1 MSSISPELTAAI
13 APGHEAD
20 FLQETLG
27 STLAGPIRRAVDGR
41 AWGHVAQHV
50 AKRGIDVIGAL
61 GGLIFLCPLFALIAL
76 LIRRE
81 SRGPVFFRQTRV
93 GLNGQTFEML
103 KFRTMVVDA
112 EARLREI
119 EHLNESDGGVLFKVK
134 RDPRVTRVGRILRR
148 TSLDELPQLINIL
161 RGEMSLVGPRPLQ
174 LRDCKLLAQAE
185 PEGFA
190 RRHTV
195 VPGLTGA
202 WQVSDRSE
210 TGFTHLIQHDL
221 EYIERWSLALDLRLM
236 VQTVFTIVHGRG
248 LC

>member
-1 MSSISPELTAAI
+1 MSSISSELTTAI
-13 APGHEAD
+13 SACHEAT
-20 FLQETLG
+20 FPQTISRALP
-27 STLAGPIRRAVDGR
+27 GPIRRAVVGR
-41 AWGHVAQHV
+41 AWGDVVQQL
-50 AKRGIDVIGAL
+50 AKRGIDVIGAI
-61 GGLIFLCPLFALIAL
+61 GGLILLCPLFALIVL

-81 SRGPVFFRQTRV
+81 SQGPVLFRQTRV
-93 GLNGQTFEML
+93 GLNGQSFDML

-112 EARLREI
+112 EARLREV

-134 RDPRVTRVGRILRR
+134 QDPRVTRIGRVLRR
-148 TSLDELPQLINIL
+148 TSLDEIPQLINVL

-174 LRDCKLLAQAE
+174 LRDCNLLAEAA
-185 PEGFA
+185 PEAFA
-190 RRHTV
+190 HRHTV

-210 TGFTHLIQHDL
+210 GGFTHLLKHDL

-236 VQTVFTIVHGRG
+236 VQTVGAVIRGRG

>member
-1 MSSISPELTAAI
+1 MSSISSELTTTISACHDAAFNQ
-13 APGHEAD
+13 AVSPD
-20 FLQETLG
+20 LP
-27 STLAGPIRRAVDGR
+27 GPIERSVAGR
-41 AWGHVAQHV
+41 AWGDVVQQL

-61 GGLIFLCPLFALIAL
+61 GGLVLLCPVFALISL

-81 SRGPVFFRQTRV
+81 SRGPVLFRQARV

-103 KFRTMVVDA
+103 KFRTMVSDA
-112 EARLREI
+112 EARLREV

-134 RDPRVTRVGRILRR
+134 KDPRVTRIGRVLRR

-174 LRDCKLLAQAE
+174 LRDCDLLVKAA
-185 PEGFA
+185 PEAFD

-195 VPGLTGA
+195 LPGLTGA
-202 WQVSDRSE
+202 WQVSDREE
-210 TGFTHLIQHDL
+210 TGFTHLLQHDL

-236 VQTVFTIVHGRG
+236 AQTVLAVIRGRG